1 MASVFGRLL
10 GKVWAF
16 VSASCVPVSA
26 FRDTQ
31 EHLSHACRTSVWRE
45 KEGKK
50 GGEVAGLL
58 QWFFFSFGVAVERQ
72 RQRRR
77 QKSLNSDSP
86 HTVVFVVCAP
96 SLTTQRTSVSRLARS
111 ESEFL
116 VRAGLERPAFD
127 GDASIAFFFRSQ
139 NLSLSLF
146 SSLTLPPL
154 RLNTTNN
161 SRPPP
166 RPWAATTTAASR
178 SPQRPSSA

>member
-1 MASVFGRLL
+1 MGLCLRLL
-10 GKVWAF
+10 CPCVCIQGHAG
-16 VSASCVPVSA
+16 ASLACMP
-26 FRDTQ
+26 
-31 EHLSHACRTSVWRE
+31 HLCLAR